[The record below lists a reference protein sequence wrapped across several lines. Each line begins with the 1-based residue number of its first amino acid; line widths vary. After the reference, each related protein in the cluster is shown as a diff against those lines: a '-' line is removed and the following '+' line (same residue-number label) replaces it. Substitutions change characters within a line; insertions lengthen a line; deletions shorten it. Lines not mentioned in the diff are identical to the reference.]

1 MTAKSNVAGI
11 EKLCMWYNYITG
23 VLKLIVLFGVIM
35 LCTLPSQLEL
45 EMVFETSGSIHTFTN
60 VVVCTVCVLLEM
72 VFIILNIYGI
82 RTRQNVLIKAYIL
95 FSCIANVSCIVAVIV
110 DHVNYMNLHQHL
122 LLYKIYKDYEILGG
136 FVIVTIAICYCVGDR
151 VSPSSSTASE
161 LSSKDE

>member
-1 MTAKSNVAGI
+1 MTAKSNIAGI

-72 VFIILNIYGI
+72 VFIILNIHGI
-82 RTRQNVLIKAYIL
+82 RTRTSKCLDKGEHLVLLHCK
-95 FSCIANVSCIVAVIV
+95 CIIHCCSMCTT
-110 DHVNYMNLHQHL
+110 M
-122 LLYKIYKDYEILGG
+122 
-136 FVIVTIAICYCVGDR
+136 
-151 VSPSSSTASE
+151 
-161 LSSKDE
+161 

>member
-72 VFIILNIYGI
+72 VFIILNIHGI

-95 FSCIANVSCIVAVIV
+95 FSCIANASFIVAVIV
-110 DHVNYMNLHQHL
+110 DHVNYINLHQHL
-122 LLYKIYKDYEILGG
+122 LFYKIFKDDKILG
-136 FVIVTIAICYCVGDR
+136 VLETVAIAIAYCVGDTGLAILLHSIR
-151 VSPSSSTASE
+151 AIE
-161 LSSKDE
+161 